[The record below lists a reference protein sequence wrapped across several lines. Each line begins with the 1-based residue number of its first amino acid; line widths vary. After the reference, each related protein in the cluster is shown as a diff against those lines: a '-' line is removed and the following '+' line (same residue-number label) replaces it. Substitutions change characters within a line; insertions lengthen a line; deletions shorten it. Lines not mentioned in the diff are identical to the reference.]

1 MSEDLYSGAI
11 DWDRIY
17 RTFHNP
23 FQIAKRVQ
31 QELDATNKH
40 VIFSGFQETASYLA
54 RQMPV
59 TFVDHSPSITNKAKK
74 QYIDLYDVRTGDV
87 TQIIEQLTA
96 PYIAIICRI
105 SAYWDSIDYFERIA
119 ASLLEQPRDNV
130 LIDFF
135 DRALVEIG
143 QRFIF
148 ESDGGIGDWT
158 IKDFEEQKTKDLSF
172 CNVKLK
178 VSYSLYGHSFSYEGY
193 RSFFEKENLFN
204 WFNSKLPDYKISLG
218 GSLIDQDPSFSL
230 KLTHK

>member
-1 MSEDLYSGAI
+1 M
-11 DWDRIY
+11 
-17 RTFHNP
+17 
-23 FQIAKRVQ
+23 
-31 QELDATNKH
+31 
-40 VIFSGFQETASYLA
+40 
-54 RQMPV
+54 
-59 TFVDHSPSITNKAKK
+59 TFVDRSPSITNKAKK

-87 TQIIEQLTA
+87 TQIIEQVNA

-105 SAYWDSIDYFERIA
+105 SAYWDSIGYFERIA
-119 ASLLEQPRDNV
+119 ASLLEQARDNV

-135 DRALVEIG
+135 DRALVETG

-178 VSYSLYGHSFSYEGY
+178 VSYSLYGHSFCYEWY